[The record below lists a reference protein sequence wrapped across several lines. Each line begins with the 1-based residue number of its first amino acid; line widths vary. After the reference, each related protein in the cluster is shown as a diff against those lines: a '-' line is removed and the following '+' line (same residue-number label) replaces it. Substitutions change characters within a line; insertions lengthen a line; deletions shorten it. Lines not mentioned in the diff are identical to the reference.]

1 MALLVA
7 VIRATYFFLGQPRA
21 AFRPDERGQR
31 RNGQQHSARKRPRRA
46 LQTNRGGQVKALRPA
61 ASAMYT
67 DSDDEPRSPPRDTDT
82 DDSSDDESPQTGANV
97 WRAGTYGKV
106 VAELDGGD
114 VKVQW
119 EGGDT
124 STLDAEVCEAALRS
138 YARSPRA
145 QGAND
150 ARRAS
155 TSSSSS
161 EEDDADRQLL
171 VGDELLSKCGS
182 LVGRIIDISD
192 EGVVM
197 AEWSEP
203 ARSARRAEPRSSRA
217 AARAKVCYAHDNDID
232 EPTALSMDDA
242 RALRK
247 LWREKQRGGAV
258 HVASSQECDAEAAS
272 LDDDDDESEKHPWS
286 DSSQSS
292 QEDGGDAP
300 ENEQPPRPP
309 PPPRMRS
316 APSEA
321 SEPTPPSAAV
331 DDESSDED
339 DAPPA
344 RPLAAARPAAPS
356 AAPRASPTRP
366 RPPATRP
373 RPPAAPRA
381 SVRRA
386 ATSGGDSDDDDSDSE
401 ESDDEDD
408 PNREEIV
415 LSSQPG
421 PEPEPVRGDSS
432 QEPESQGEVPP
443 EPYSQQ
449 GPSGVQVR
457 SFDAAALW
465 DRISKATPPPRL
477 RLAPPPVEV
486 LDSADPRWW
495 QILEAAKWKN
505 DEVRRGLDK
514 VQFAGDRSGLDC
526 RHLPPLAVLRDQGFK
541 ALVVDELAAKD
552 FQKHLKGTYYD
563 SDTLIHCYGFE
574 VTSYSWVGLYKGV
587 DGAPP
592 EIVAVVANGTSVT
605 REAFVARA
613 HEGVH
618 RARDAV
624 TGGLE
629 YLNRAKRGNV
639 SNHGDMV
646 LVGARKPRFRKG
658 KQKRKRDGDVGLYK
672 HDPRAKD
679 DRSYLVGVCFIA
691 TLLSILEK
699 FYAPERYAAR
709 VLMSEALNIPPISQS
724 IPRSLAA
731 MATMAMSSGYACK
744 LHTDKSGKTINETI
758 VWPPLANPPTD
769 WRFAIACFGRLVD
782 LTGSD
787 GVFVTLSGYRT
798 VHGTVVSTKRPDHR
812 GMGFAAVLKE
822 NLINVAVRDALAL
835 GPKKKS
841 RDSEEG

>member
-1 MALLVA
+1 M
-7 VIRATYFFLGQPRA
+7 
-21 AFRPDERGQR
+21 
-31 RNGQQHSARKRPRRA
+31 
-46 LQTNRGGQVKALRPA
+46 
-61 ASAMYT
+61 
-67 DSDDEPRSPPRDTDT
+67 DSDSDEPPPSSPPRDTDT
-82 DDSSDDESPQTGANV
+82 DDSSDDESPRTGANV

-106 VAELDGGD
+106 VAVLDD
-114 VKVQW
+114 SKVVEVRW

-124 STLDAEVCEAALRS
+124 STLNAAAYAKALRS
-138 YARSPRA
+138 YAKIPRA

-171 VGDELLSKCGS
+171 VGDELLSECG

-192 EGVVM
+192 GGDVT

-203 ARSARRAEPRSSRA
+203 ARPARRAEPKSKRR

-247 LWREKQRGGAV
+247 LWREKQRSGAV
-258 HVASSQECDAEAAS
+258 HVASIDAEAAS
-272 LDDDDDESEKHPWS
+272 LDDDDESEKHPWS
-286 DSSQSS
+286 DSDQSS

-300 ENEQPPRPP
+300 ENEQQPPP
-309 PPPRMRS
+309 PPPRMRRA

-321 SEPTPPSAAV
+321 SSVPTLPSAAA
-331 DDESSDED
+331 DDGSSDD
-339 DAPPA
+339 DAP
-344 RPLAAARPAAPS
+344 LV
-356 AAPRASPTRP
+356 APRASPR
-366 RPPATRP
+366 RP

-381 SVRRA
+381 PVRRSS
-386 ATSGGDSDDDDSDSE
+386 TPGRDSDDSDSE

-408 PNREEIV
+408 PNREAIV
-415 LSSQPG
+415 LSQPV
-421 PEPEPVRGDSS
+421 ELTQDESS

-449 GPSGVQVR
+449 GPSGVEVS
-457 SFDAAALW
+457 SFDAGALW

-477 RLAPPPVEV
+477 RLPPPPVEV
-486 LDSADPRWW
+486 LDSTQDRWW

-514 VQFAGDRSGLDC
+514 VKFAGDRSGLDC

-541 ALVVDELAAKD
+541 ALVVDEDAANN
-552 FQKHLKGTYYD
+552 FQKHLKGTNYD
-563 SDTLIHCYGFE
+563 SETLIHCYGFE

-605 REAFVARA
+605 HEAFVERD

-618 RARDAV
+618 RARDAI
-624 TGGLE
+624 TGGKR
-629 YLNRAKRGNV
+629 YLNGAKRGNV
-639 SNHGDMV
+639 SDVGDMF
-646 LVGARKPRFRKG
+646 LVGARKPRIPKG
-658 KQKRKRDGDVGLYK
+658 EQKRKRAKGVGLYK

-679 DRSYLVGVCFIA
+679 DRSYIMGVYFIA
-691 TLLSILEK
+691 ALLSALEK

-709 VLMSEALNIPPISQS
+709 VLMSEALNIPPICQG

-798 VHGTVVSTKRPDHR
+798 VHGTVVSSNRPDHR

>member
-1 MALLVA
+1 M
-7 VIRATYFFLGQPRA
+7 
-21 AFRPDERGQR
+21 
-31 RNGQQHSARKRPRRA
+31 
-46 LQTNRGGQVKALRPA
+46 
-61 ASAMYT
+61 
-67 DSDDEPRSPPRDTDT
+67 DSDSDEPRSPPSPPPRDTDT
-82 DDSSDDESPQTGANV
+82 DSSDDESLAQTGANV
-97 WRAGTYGKV
+97 RRAGTYGMV
-106 VAELDGGD
+106 VAALDGGD
-114 VKVQW
+114 VEVQW

-124 STLDAEVCEAALRS
+124 SKLDADAYAAALRS
-138 YARSPRA
+138 YAKSPRA

-150 ARRAS
+150 ARRSS

-242 RALRK
+242 RKHRM
-247 LWREKQRGGAV
+247 LWREKQRSGAV

-272 LDDDDDESEKHPWS
+272 LDDDDESEKHPWS
-286 DSSQSS
+286 DSDQSS

-309 PPPRMRS
+309 PARMRRA

-321 SEPTPPSAAV
+321 SEPTPPSAAA
-331 DDESSDED
+331 DDGSSDD
-339 DAPPA
+339 DAPLVA
-344 RPLAAARPAAPS
+344 Q
-356 AAPRASPTRP
+356 RASPRRP
-366 RPPATRP
+366 RPP
-373 RPPAAPRA
+373 PAPQAP
-381 SVRRA
+381 VRRS
-386 ATSGGDSDDDDSDSE
+386 TPGRDSDDDSDSE

-415 LSSQPG
+415 LSSQP
-421 PEPEPVRGDSS
+421 EPEPARGDSS
-432 QEPESQGEVPP
+432 QEPEPSQGEVAP

-449 GPSGVQVR
+449 GPSEVQVR

-465 DRISKATPPPRL
+465 DRISKATPPTRL
-477 RLAPPPVEV
+477 RKPPPPVEV
-486 LDSADPRWW
+486 LDSTDPRWW
-495 QILEAAKWKN
+495 RYLEDAKWKN
-505 DEVRRGLDK
+505 DEVQRGLDK
-514 VQFAGDRSGLDC
+514 VEFAGDRSGLDC
-526 RHLPPLAVLRDQGFK
+526 RHLPPLAVLRDEGFR
-541 ALVVDELAAKD
+541 ALVVDEEAAKN

-563 SDTLIHCYGFE
+563 SDTLKRCYGF
-574 VTSYSWVGLYKGV
+574 VDTSYSFVGLYKGV

-605 REAFVARA
+605 REAFVARD

-624 TGGLE
+624 TGGIK
-629 YLNRAKRGNV
+629 YLNLAKRGNV
-639 SNHGDMV
+639 SNVGKMV
-646 LVGARKPRFRKG
+646 LVGARKPRMPKSDN
-658 KQKRKRDGDVGLYK
+658 KRKRAKGVGLYK

-679 DRSYLVGVCFIA
+679 DKSYILGFFNMA
-691 TLLSILEK
+691 TALTTLEMV
-699 FYAPERYAAR
+699 YAPERHAAR
-709 VLMSEALNIPPISQS
+709 VLMSEALNIPAICQG

-731 MATMAMSSGYACK
+731 MATMAMSLGYACR

-798 VHGTVVSTKRPDHR
+798 VHGTVVSSKRPDHR

>member
-1 MALLVA
+1 M
-7 VIRATYFFLGQPRA
+7 
-21 AFRPDERGQR
+21 
-31 RNGQQHSARKRPRRA
+31 S
-46 LQTNRGGQVKALRPA
+46 
-61 ASAMYT
+61 
-67 DSDDEPRSPPRDTDT
+67 DSDDEPPSSPPRDTDT
-82 DDSSDDESPQTGANV
+82 DDSSDDESPRHVRSVAH
-97 WRAGTYGKV
+97 GTYGKV
-106 VAELDGGD
+106 VRVLKEGAE
-114 VKVQW
+114 VQW

-124 STLDAEVCEAALRS
+124 STLDADAYAAALRS
-138 YARSPRA
+138 YAKSPRA

-150 ARRAS
+150 A
-155 TSSSSS
+155 TSSSSDDDDDD
-161 EEDDADRQLL
+161 DDADSDRPLE
-171 VGDELLSKCGS
+171 VDDKLLSPCGS

-192 EGVVM
+192 GVVM

-203 ARSARRAEPRSSRA
+203 AQSARRAEPRSSRA

-258 HVASSQECDAEAAS
+258 HVASIDAEAAS
-272 LDDDDDESEKHPWS
+272 LDDDDESEKHPWS
-286 DSSQSS
+286 DSDQSS

-300 ENEQPPRPP
+300 ENEQPPPPP
-309 PPPRMRS
+309 PPPRMRRA

-321 SEPTPPSAAV
+321 SSVPTPPSAAA
-331 DDESSDED
+331 DDGSSDD
-339 DAPPA
+339 DAP
-344 RPLAAARPAAPS
+344 L
-356 AAPRASPTRP
+356 AAPRASPRRP
-366 RPPATRP
+366 RPP
-373 RPPAAPRA
+373 PAPQAP
-381 SVRRA
+381 VRRSS
-386 ATSGGDSDDDDSDSE
+386 TPDSDDDSDSE

-495 QILEAAKWKN
+495 RYLEDSKWKN
-505 DEVRRGLDK
+505 DEVRRGLNK
-514 VQFAGDRSGLDC
+514 VEFAGDVSGLDC

-605 REAFVARA
+605 REAFVARN

-624 TGGLE
+624 TGGMQ
-629 YLNRAKRGNV
+629 YLKRAKRGNV
-639 SNHGDMV
+639 SDQGDMAM
-646 LVGARKPRFRKG
+646 VGARKLRFPKG
-658 KQKRKRDGDVGLYK
+658 EQKRKRAKDVGLYK

-731 MATMAMSSGYACK
+731 MATMAMSLGYACK

>member
-1 MALLVA
+1 ML
-7 VIRATYFFLGQPRA
+7 
-21 AFRPDERGQR
+21 
-31 RNGQQHSARKRPRRA
+31 
-46 LQTNRGGQVKALRPA
+46 
-61 ASAMYT
+61 
-67 DSDDEPRSPPRDTDT
+67 
-82 DDSSDDESPQTGANV
+82 
-97 WRAGTYGKV
+97 
-106 VAELDGGD
+106 
-114 VKVQW
+114 
-119 EGGDT
+119 
-124 STLDAEVCEAALRS
+124 
-138 YARSPRA
+138 
-145 QGAND
+145 
-150 ARRAS
+150 
-155 TSSSSS
+155 
-161 EEDDADRQLL
+161 
-171 VGDELLSKCGS
+171 
-182 LVGRIIDISD
+182 
-192 EGVVM
+192 
-197 AEWSEP
+197 
-203 ARSARRAEPRSSRA
+203 
-217 AARAKVCYAHDNDID
+217 
-232 EPTALSMDDA
+232 
-242 RALRK
+242 
-247 LWREKQRGGAV
+247 
-258 HVASSQECDAEAAS
+258 
-272 LDDDDDESEKHPWS
+272 
-286 DSSQSS
+286 
-292 QEDGGDAP
+292 
-300 ENEQPPRPP
+300 
-309 PPPRMRS
+309 
-316 APSEA
+316 
-321 SEPTPPSAAV
+321 
-331 DDESSDED
+331 
-339 DAPPA
+339 
-344 RPLAAARPAAPS
+344 
-356 AAPRASPTRP
+356 
-366 RPPATRP
+366 
-373 RPPAAPRA
+373 
-381 SVRRA
+381 
-386 ATSGGDSDDDDSDSE
+386 
-401 ESDDEDD
+401 
-408 PNREEIV
+408 
-415 LSSQPG
+415 SQPV
-421 PEPEPVRGDSS
+421 ELTQDESS

-495 QILEAAKWKN
+495 RYLEDAKWKN
-505 DEVRRGLDK
+505 DEVRLGLDK
-514 VQFAGDRSGLDC
+514 VEFAGDVSGLDC

-541 ALVVDELAAKD
+541 ALVVDEDAANN
-552 FQKHLKGTYYD
+552 FQKHLKGTNYD

-605 REAFVARA
+605 REAFVARN

-624 TGGLE
+624 TGGMQ
-629 YLNRAKRGNV
+629 YLKRAKRGNV
-639 SNHGDMV
+639 SDQGDMAM
-646 LVGARKPRFRKG
+646 VGARKLRFPKG
-658 KQKRKRDGDVGLYK
+658 EQKRKRAKDVGLYK